1 MKYAVIADV
10 HGNYPALRAVLDD
23 AERRGI
29 SRYLFAGDYCIS
41 NPYPDEC
48 ITAIRA
54 IPDKVVIRGNEERYL
69 ENLIGKDPSGW
80 TDGQMQVSY
89 WAFRNTGRENLE
101 YLLSLPHTADFE
113 YAGIPVHIAH
123 PSEAFLPGY
132 EFSRWGSTNIA
143 KKYADVD
150 VTREMLHRDM
160 QEDMAQDAG
169 FQEMVSRLEKGVYIF
184 GHSHVQWSYRAE
196 GRGVYLINPGS
207 CGLPLDGIR
216 DSIPYTV
223 LEITDGGQVS
233 VEEIRLP
240 FDKAAYIRDLEQ
252 TGQFR
257 EANVWTR
264 TVMKELAAAKEH
276 VYFFLCFAEEYARR
290 IGDCRRPFAADTWE
304 KAFGLWERVTETAY
318 PWSGLPD
325 GGD

>member
-1 MKYAVIADV
+1 MKFAVISDI

-54 IPDKVVIRGNEERYL
+54 VPDKVVIRGNEERYL

-89 WAFRNTGRENLE
+89 WTFRNVSQENLD

-113 YAGIPVHIAH
+113 CCGVPVHMAH

-143 KKYADVD
+143 RKYADTD
-150 VTREMLHRDM
+150 VTWEMLHRDM
-160 QEDMAQDAG
+160 QEDMEQDSF
-169 FQEMVSRLEKGVYIF
+169 FQEIVSNLEKGVYIF
-184 GHSHVQWSYRAE
+184 GHSHVQWSYQAAD
-196 GRGVYLINPGS
+196 RGVYLINPGS

-216 DSIPYTV
+216 NSISYTV
-223 LEITDGGQVS
+223 LEITDGGEVS
-233 VEEIRLP
+233 FEEVRLP
-240 FDKAAYIRDLEQ
+240 FDKDAYIRNLAQ

-257 EANVWTR
+257 EANIWSR
-264 TVMKELAAAKEH
+264 LIMKELAAAKEH
-276 VYFFLCFAEEYARR
+276 VYYFLCFAEEYARQ
-290 IGDCRRPFAADTWE
+290 IGDCRRPFALDTWE
-304 KAFGLWERVTETAY
+304 KAFEVWKQVTENAY
-318 PWSGLPD
+318 PWSGLP
-325 GGD
+325 GNGD